1 VKQLLL
7 LSRRAG
13 NGDLMMSNF
22 EQMSNTE
29 LRAYV
34 LSHREDSQ
42 AWDIYVERLKDDP
55 TVIRIPPNLDEAG
68 WTKALQVIT
77 ERAQGKTQ

>member
-1 VKQLLL
+1 
-7 LSRRAG
+7 
-13 NGDLMMSNF
+13 MSDF

-34 LSHREDSQ
+34 LSHREDST

-55 TVIRIPPNLDEAG
+55 SVIRIPPNLDEAG
-68 WTKALQVIT
+68 WVKVEQMIK
-77 ERAQGKTQ
+77 EQAQGLPS